1 MTQSKKLIL
10 DAALAVEAHAALAG
24 RRPDLLAALDAARGA
39 EILVPATP
47 ETIYSL
53 ESLFRLARDRGAV
66 LALGAPEG
74 LSPKE
79 EAFLADFR
87 HRFLE
92 NSAPPEER
100 PAPLAADAFSF
111 AWSILAS
118 LAGRPSPA
126 PAPQRFRSALLI
138 GAYGGEHVGDA
149 AILGGVLLDLH
160 RSFGVAEVCVLSTR
174 PKHTERLVASLETPV
189 AVGVARYD
197 YQTIDERLAAADALV
212 FAGGPLMDLPRMLVK
227 HLSAA
232 RRAERLGKP
241 FLVRRI
247 GVGPF
252 SKSASRWTARQ
263 IALRAGAISVRT
275 SGAAKDPIVADL
287 APEVKTDPAF
297 DYLASRQALTRLTAE
312 EKNSADRLLQ
322 GTVGRQLIGVNI
334 RPIRHDWSP
343 RGKSFAETAED
354 RFYDGAAAALTDYAA
369 TRPVAYVFFPMNPI
383 QLGASDLAAAY
394 RLHKLLGGAVD
405 FRVWEADPDVDGV
418 LYLLRKLDGAIAMR
432 FHGAIFCLSQNLPTI
447 GVDYYPGQGGKVEQ
461 LFRDAGKADLAR
473 RIDEADRVWLG
484 KAMTRAL
491 AR

>member
-1 MTQSKKLIL
+1 MTLSKKAVL
-10 DAALAVEAHAALAG
+10 DDRLAVTAHAALAERG
-24 RRPDLLAALDAARGA
+24 AELLAALDAAKGRTLLA
-39 EILVPATP
+39 PVTPA
-47 ETIYSL
+47 TIYSL
-53 ESLFRLARDRGAV
+53 KSLFRLARDRGVNIA
-66 LALGAPEG
+66 LAPPQG
-74 LSPKE
+74 LSLKE

-92 NSAPPEER
+92 HSEPPEEK
-100 PAPLAADAFSF
+100 PAPLAADAASF
-111 AWSILAS
+111 AVSMLAS
-118 LAGRPSPA
+118 LAGKPKKAPPA
-126 PAPQRFRSALLI
+126 AQFRSALLI

-160 RSFGVAEVCVLSTR
+160 RTFGVQEVCVLSTR
-174 PKHTERLVASLETPV
+174 PRHTERLVQSLETPV
-189 AVGVARYD
+189 AVTVARYD
-197 YQTIDERLAAADALV
+197 YPEIRARLAVADALV

-232 RRAERLGKP
+232 RRAARLGKP

-252 SKSASRWTARQ
+252 SKALSRWTARQ
-263 IALRAGAISVRT
+263 ITLRASAISVRT

-287 APEVKTDPAF
+287 APDIKTDPAF
-297 DYLASRQALTRLTAE
+297 DYLASRRHLTKVTPE
-312 EKNSADRLLQ
+312 EKSSADRLLQ
-322 GTVGRQLIGVNI
+322 GTEERELIGINI

-343 RGKSFAETAED
+343 KGKSFAENAEN
-354 RFYDGAAAALTDYAA
+354 RFYEEAAAALKDYAGD
-369 TRPVAYVFFPMNPI
+369 RPVTYVFFPMNPI

-394 RLHKLLGGAVD
+394 RLHKILGGAVD

-418 LYLLRKLDGAIAMR
+418 LYMLRKLHGAIAMR

-461 LFRDAGKADLAR
+461 LFRDAGKEDLAR
-473 RIDEADRVWLG
+473 RIDEADRAWLG
-484 KAMTRAL
+484 QAMRKAF